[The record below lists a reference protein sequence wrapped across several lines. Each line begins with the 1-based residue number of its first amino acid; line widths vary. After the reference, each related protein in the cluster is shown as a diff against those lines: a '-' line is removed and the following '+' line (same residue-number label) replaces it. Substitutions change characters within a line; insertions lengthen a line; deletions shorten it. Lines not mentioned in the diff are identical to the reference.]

1 VSTAIAAPRPV
12 LVDRLGATSV
22 LTNVLYVLGGVALI
36 AVAAQIQI
44 PMFPVPMTGQTFA
57 ILLVGASFGLV
68 RALITSVLYVGLAVA
83 GLPILAAQVSTDGA
97 SFHTT
102 GFAVFGLPTFGY
114 LVGFILASV
123 ALGWLAERQWDRKV
137 LKAVVSFLIAE
148 VIIYAVGLPWLG
160 SYLAQAGD
168 PNAVADAFAFGLT
181 PFIIG
186 DVVKAVA
193 AGALLPLTWK
203 LVNRKQS

>member
-1 VSTAIAAPRPV
+1 MSTAISAPRSV

-22 LTNVLYVLGGVALI
+22 LTNALYIIGGVALI
-36 AVAAQIQI
+36 AAAAQIQI

-68 RALITSVLYVGLAVA
+68 RALVTSVLYVALAVA
-83 GLPILAAQVSTDGA
+83 GLPILAAQVGKDGS

-102 GFAVFGLPTFGY
+102 GFAVFALPTFGY

-160 SYLAQAGD
+160 SYLAQMGD
-168 PNAVADAFAFGLT
+168 PKPVADAFAFGLT

-186 DVVKAVA
+186 DLVKAVA

-203 LVNRKQS
+203 LVNRKQG